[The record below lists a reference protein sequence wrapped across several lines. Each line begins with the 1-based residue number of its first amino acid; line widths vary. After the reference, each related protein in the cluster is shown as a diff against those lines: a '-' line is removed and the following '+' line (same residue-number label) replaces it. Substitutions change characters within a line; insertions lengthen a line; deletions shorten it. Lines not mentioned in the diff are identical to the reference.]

1 MDYGVVSNVS
11 NGGFNFNNATL
22 YMINMLDDINNT
34 LVTKKAKIFC
44 IGVVNIR
51 TNNLNGTIYL
61 NGQRFQSYRTS
72 SKFTLPSNAPVLLE
86 DTNGVTITCYNE
98 NSSFWVEN

>member
-22 YMINMLDDINNT
+22 YMMNMVDDNNKT
-34 LVTKKAKIFC
+34 LFTKKAKIFC
-44 IGVVNIR
+44 IGVVNIQ
-51 TNNLNGTIYL
+51 TKNVDGTVYL
-61 NGQRFQSYRTS
+61 NGQRFQSYRS
-72 SKFTLPSNAPVLLE
+72 EKKFTLPSNAPVLLE
-86 DTNGVTITCYNE
+86 DTAGVTISCYDV

>member
-22 YMINMLDDINNT
+22 YMTNMADDTNKT
-34 LVTKKAKIFC
+34 LFTKKAKIFC
-44 IGVVNIR
+44 IGVVNIE
-51 TNNLNGTIYL
+51 TKNVDGTIYL
-61 NGQRFQSYRTS
+61 NGQRFQSYRS
-72 SKFTLPSNAPVLLE
+72 VKKYTLPSNAPVLLE
-86 DTNGVTITCYNE
+86 DTKGVTISCYDI